1 MCSIPLLT
9 GWYSQK
15 KTQIELLTKQ
25 MKLYAKNLE
34 FELAAKVRDEIEQ
47 LRNQADEYNKKLW
60 AESKGVR
67 EQSEHEQME
76 EYEGLLN
83 AEKIQTGMM
92 CVLEIPSIDLRL
104 PVYHGTS
111 EAVLKEGV
119 GHLMDSSLPIG
130 GENTHCVMTG
140 HRGLASARLFT
151 RLDELKEGDEFFLEV
166 LGEKLAYKVEEIN
179 VILPE
184 EVESLEIRPGEDLV
198 SLVTCT
204 PYGINTH
211 RLVITGK
218 RVVYEEKKEEEIK
231 KKRPSVREMI
241 FTMIPILFLVYVVI
255 ERIKRKREKRNCEG
269 KRKRNRNQK
278 RKCKH
283 YRRKKRKRKMQ
294 KTAKRENQMRNSSSF
309 DMFSGGSSKEP
320 GVCRNRNRKYRNLY

>member
-1 MCSIPLLT
+1 
-9 GWYSQK
+9 
-15 KTQIELLTKQ
+15 
-25 MKLYAKNLE
+25 
-34 FELAAKVRDEIEQ
+34 
-47 LRNQADEYNKKLW
+47 
-60 AESKGVR
+60 
-67 EQSEHEQME
+67 
-76 EYEGLLN
+76 
-83 AEKIQTGMM
+83 
-92 CVLEIPSIDLRL
+92 
-104 PVYHGTS
+104 
-111 EAVLKEGV
+111 
-119 GHLMDSSLPIG
+119 MDSSLPIG

-151 RLDELKEGDEFFLEV
+151 RLDELKEGDAFFLEV

-184 EVESLEIRPGEDLV
+184 DAESLGIRQGEDLV

-211 RLVITGK
+211 RLVVTGK
-218 RVVYEEKKEEEIK
+218 RVVYEENKEEEIK
-231 KKRPSVREMI
+231 KKRPSVRERI
-241 FTMIPILFLVYVVI
+241 FTMIPIIFLAYVVV

-283 YRRKKRKRKMQ
+283 YRRKKRKRKNGRRQKRKMQ
-294 KTAKRENQMRNSSSF
+294 KTAKREKQMRNASSF
-309 DMFSGGSSKEP
+309 DVFSGGSSKTS

>member
-1 MCSIPLLT
+1 
-9 GWYSQK
+9 
-15 KTQIELLTKQ
+15 
-25 MKLYAKNLE
+25 
-34 FELAAKVRDEIEQ
+34 
-47 LRNQADEYNKKLW
+47 
-60 AESKGVR
+60 
-67 EQSEHEQME
+67 
-76 EYEGLLN
+76 
-83 AEKIQTGMM
+83 
-92 CVLEIPSIDLRL
+92 
-104 PVYHGTS
+104 
-111 EAVLKEGV
+111 
-119 GHLMDSSLPIG
+119 MDSSLPIG

-218 RVVYEEKKEEEIK
+218 RVVYEEKKEEKIK

-283 YRRKKRKRKMQ
+283 YRRKKRKRKKSRRQKRKMQ
-294 KTAKRENQMRNSSSF
+294 KTAKWENQMRNSSF
-309 DMFSGGSSKEP
+309 DMFSGGSSKDP
-320 GVCRNRNRKYRNLY
+320 GVCRNRNRKYRNLYCRYRRTN

>member
-1 MCSIPLLT
+1 
-9 GWYSQK
+9 
-15 KTQIELLTKQ
+15 
-25 MKLYAKNLE
+25 
-34 FELAAKVRDEIEQ
+34 
-47 LRNQADEYNKKLW
+47 
-60 AESKGVR
+60 
-67 EQSEHEQME
+67 
-76 EYEGLLN
+76 
-83 AEKIQTGMM
+83 
-92 CVLEIPSIDLRL
+92 
-104 PVYHGTS
+104 
-111 EAVLKEGV
+111 
-119 GHLMDSSLPIG
+119 
-130 GENTHCVMTG
+130 MTG

-166 LGEKLAYKVEEIN
+166 LGEKLAYKVEEII

-218 RVVYEEKKEEEIK
+218 RVVYEEKKEEKIK

-283 YRRKKRKRKMQ
+283 YRRKKRKRKKSRRQKRKMQ
-294 KTAKRENQMRNSSSF
+294 KTAKWENQMRNSSF
-309 DMFSGGSSKEP
+309 DMFSGGSSKDP
-320 GVCRNRNRKYRNLY
+320 GVCRNRNRKYRNLYCRYRRTN

>member
-1 MCSIPLLT
+1 
-9 GWYSQK
+9 
-15 KTQIELLTKQ
+15 
-25 MKLYAKNLE
+25 
-34 FELAAKVRDEIEQ
+34 
-47 LRNQADEYNKKLW
+47 
-60 AESKGVR
+60 
-67 EQSEHEQME
+67 
-76 EYEGLLN
+76 
-83 AEKIQTGMM
+83 M

-278 RKCKH
+278 RKSKH
-283 YRRKKRKRKMQ
+283 YRRKKRKRKKSRRQKRKMQ
-294 KTAKRENQMRNSSSF
+294 KTAKWENQMRNSSF

-320 GVCRNRNRKYRNLY
+320 GVCRNRNRNYRNLY

>member
-15 KTQIELLTKQ
+15 KTQNVLATYEQ
-25 MKLYAKNLE
+25 VLE
-34 FELAAKVRDEIEQ
+34 QTTGDEIEQ

-67 EQSEHEQME
+67 EQSEPDQME

-198 SLVTCT
+198 
-204 PYGINTH
+204 
-211 RLVITGK
+211 
-218 RVVYEEKKEEEIK
+218 
-231 KKRPSVREMI
+231 
-241 FTMIPILFLVYVVI
+241 
-255 ERIKRKREKRNCEG
+255 
-269 KRKRNRNQK
+269 
-278 RKCKH
+278 
-283 YRRKKRKRKMQ
+283 
-294 KTAKRENQMRNSSSF
+294 
-309 DMFSGGSSKEP
+309 
-320 GVCRNRNRKYRNLY
+320 

>member
-1 MCSIPLLT
+1 
-9 GWYSQK
+9 
-15 KTQIELLTKQ
+15 
-25 MKLYAKNLE
+25 
-34 FELAAKVRDEIEQ
+34 
-47 LRNQADEYNKKLW
+47 
-60 AESKGVR
+60 
-67 EQSEHEQME
+67 
-76 EYEGLLN
+76 
-83 AEKIQTGMM
+83 
-92 CVLEIPSIDLRL
+92 
-104 PVYHGTS
+104 
-111 EAVLKEGV
+111 
-119 GHLMDSSLPIG
+119 
-130 GENTHCVMTG
+130 MTG

-218 RVVYEEKKEEEIK
+218 RVVYEEKKEEKIK

-255 ERIKRKREKRNCEG
+255 ERIKRKREKEIVREREKETETRKGNVSTTGERNVKERKAGDKKKDAKDG
-269 KRKRNRNQK
+269 KMGKSN
-278 RKCKH
+278 
-283 YRRKKRKRKMQ
+283 
-294 KTAKRENQMRNSSSF
+294 AEF
-309 DMFSGGSSKEP
+309 FF
-320 GVCRNRNRKYRNLY
+320 